1 MSHSFLVSY
10 ACYRCLL
17 SCYPIRWY
25 LFTVTTSYS
34 IQTIQ
39 AFFSKLKTV
48 LPFFSNALH
57 FYQLDLF
64 LIMFFQAVTLLFNLK
79 DIFCVHTLFAHHSFI
94 MCSMCVHGASTVRH
108 SQFLILFSALHSLT
122 PLTKRSA
129 LAFTRCIKCSV
140 NVFLLQVRQLIN

>member
-34 IQTIQ
+34 IQTIW

-57 FYQLDLF
+57 LYQLDLF
-64 LIMFFQAVTLLFNLK
+64 LIIFFLGRNIIVQFERY
-79 DIFCVHTLFAHHSFI
+79 FCVHTLFAHHSFI

-140 NVFLLQVRQLIN
+140 NVFLVR

>member
-34 IQTIQ
+34 IQTIW

-57 FYQLDLF
+57 LYQLDLF
-64 LIMFFQAVTLLFNLK
+64 LIIIFLGRNIIVQFERYFLRPHTVCSPFLYHVFNVRSW
-79 DIFCVHTLFAHHSFI
+79 CVHRSPFTISY
-94 MCSMCVHGASTVRH
+94 
-108 SQFLILFSALHSLT
+108 SL
-122 PLTKRSA
+122 LCAA
-129 LAFTRCIKCSV
+129 LANTV
-140 NVFLLQVRQLIN
+140 N